1 MSTFSGC
8 PRVDVRL
15 YSVALIEQLL
25 TSKIVAFLVEAL
37 GILGET
43 MPGFFLHEG
52 NHNK

>member
-15 YSVALIEQLL
+15 YSVPIIEQLL
-25 TSKIVAFLVEAL
+25 TSKIEAFLIEVLE
-37 GILGET
+37 ILGET
-43 MPGFFLHEG
+43 MSGFILYEG